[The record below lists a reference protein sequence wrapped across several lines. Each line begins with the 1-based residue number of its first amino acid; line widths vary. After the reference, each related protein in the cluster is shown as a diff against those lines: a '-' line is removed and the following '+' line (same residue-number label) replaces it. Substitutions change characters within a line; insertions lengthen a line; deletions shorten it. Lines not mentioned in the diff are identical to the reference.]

1 MKTEIARHCDIMQ
14 FCRQIYMTMTQ
25 LSATQKKQIA
35 KDLYLYSAMTFEEI
49 ASRIGSTRQ
58 TVSKWSKSEGWD
70 ELKSSM
76 TISREQI
83 LKNMYRQID
92 EINAAILSREAGQRF
107 ASVKEAD
114 TLAKLAAAIDKME
127 RDVGLSDIVSVGM
140 RFCEWLRRADV
151 DRGREVATLWDAF
164 LKDSIGG

>member
-1 MKTEIARHCDIMQ
+1 MNDDMA
-14 FCRQIYMTMTQ
+14 QITTI
-25 LSATQKKQIA
+25 QKKQIA
-35 KDLYLYSAMTFEEI
+35 KDLYLHGSMTFEEI
-49 ASRIGSTRQ
+49 ASRIGSARQ
-58 TVSKWSKSEGWD
+58 TVSKWSKAEGWE
-70 ELKSSM
+70 ELKTSM

-92 EINAAILSREAGQRF
+92 EINAAILARESGSRF

-140 RFCEWLRRADV
+140 RFCSWLRRADT
-151 DRGREVATLWDAF
+151 DRGRQVAALWDAF